1 MSEDHG
7 EAIGPDLLRVLNGM
21 RTSEDPRAITI
32 LPCAYLELHLTT
44 LLKKKLPGLENTEL
58 WERFFGNMGFATEIS
73 KKIYIAQA
81 LGILEPKL
89 AKRIATIAKIRN
101 KFAHRLDV
109 ADFDHPDV
117 AGLVD
122 SLASTNSPEPQIRV
136 EGKLVPLLKKNRGGL
151 FIREAISA
159 CGRFTDLL
167 TDGLGFEHTDET
179 IPEGMP
185 GMSRFITFGG
195 TKKEEVDPPQG

>member
-7 EAIGPDLLRVLNGM
+7 KAIGPDLLRVLNGM
-21 RTSEDPRAITI
+21 RASEDPRAITI

-44 LLKKKLPGLENTEL
+44 LLKNKMPGLTDADL
-58 WERFFGNMGFATEIS
+58 WNRFFGNMGFATEIA
-73 KKIYIAQA
+73 KKVYLAQA
-81 LGILEPKL
+81 IGVLDSKL
-89 AKRIATIAKIRN
+89 AKRISTIAKIRN

-109 ADFDHPDV
+109 NDFEHPDV

-122 SLASTNSPEPQIRV
+122 SLAATNSPDPQIRV
-136 EGKLVPLLKKNRGGL
+136 EGKWVPLLKKNRGGL

-167 TDGLGFEHTDET
+167 TEGLGFEHTDET

-185 GMSRFITFGG
+185 GISRSITFGG
-195 TKKEEVDPPQG
+195 TKEAESNQTPS

>member
-1 MSEDHG
+1 MTEDHG
-7 EAIGPDLLRVLNGM
+7 KAIGSDLLRVLNGM
-21 RTSEDPRAITI
+21 RKSEDPRAITI

-44 LLKKKLPGLENTEL
+44 LLKKKLPGLENAEL
-58 WERFFGNMGFATEIS
+58 WERFFGNMGFATEIA
-73 KKIYIAQA
+73 KKVYIAQA
-81 LGILEPKL
+81 TGALEPKL

-117 AGLVD
+117 ARLVD
-122 SLASTNSPEPQIRV
+122 SLAATNSPDPQIRV
-136 EGKLVPLLKKNRGGL
+136 GGQWAPLLQKNRGGL

-167 TDGLGFEHTDET
+167 TDGLGFEHTDYT

-185 GMSRFITFGG
+185 GISRSITFGG
-195 TKKEEVDPPQG
+195 TKKEASDPRQR